1 MELRTRILPKMLNSE
16 VEAYLDQNDI
26 IFVSVGTVELHGGYP
41 LDSEA
46 VISEAFALEM
56 AEAADGLMLPG
67 LQYFYAGATAS
78 GRGTTQV
85 SVRQGIDYLSAIAHS
100 LLRQGFKRQVYMSF
114 HGPAMMTCSPM
125 VRDFYDET
133 GVPILYIDLS
143 TQMGKAAQGMMAKSA
158 NMADM
163 GPDAM
168 KKFMRM
174 FHGVTLG
181 AYDRLGRL
189 EDVPLATGYQH
200 QTPQSCAR
208 FNDILNM
215 AAQSGSVGYCFQ
227 EHSDHMS
234 TIDLP
239 DAAARAALAA
249 EGREVITETVKQM
262 DPAHIVAQL
271 RELDEYNR
279 RTNEKFPWT
288 PSAWNTRE
296 V

>member
-1 MELRTRILPKMLNSE
+1 MEMRTRILPKMLNSE
-16 VEAYLDQNDI
+16 VEEYLKQNDI

-56 AEAADGLMLPG
+56 AEAAGGLMLPG
-67 LQYFYAGATAS
+67 LQYFYAGATAA

-100 LLRQGFKRQVYMSF
+100 LLRQGFRRQVYMSF

-143 TQMGKAAQGMMAKSA
+143 TQMMKSA
-158 NMADM
+158 QDM
-163 GPDAM
+163 VQQSGVGREAMMMEFM
-168 KKFMRM
+168 KK

-181 AYDRLGRL
+181 AYDKLGRL
-189 EDVPLATGYQH
+189 QDVPLVTGYQH
-200 QTPQSCAR
+200 QKPQSCAA
-208 FNDILNM
+208 FNDLFGL
-215 AAQSGSVGYCFQ
+215 AAQSSSIGYCFA

-234 TIDLP
+234 TIDVP
-239 DAAARAALAA
+239 DEAARAALAA
-249 EGREVITETVKQM
+249 EGRAVITQTVKDM
-262 DPAHIVAQL
+262 DPAKIVQQM

-279 RTNEKFPWT
+279 RTNEANPWT
-288 PSAWNTRE
+288 PAAWNAGKQNK
-296 V
+296 

>member
-16 VEAYLDQNDI
+16 VEAYLEHNDI

-143 TQMGKAAQGMMAKSA
+143 TQVTKNVQSIMAEGTR
-158 NMADM
+158 DM
-163 GPDAM
+163 GQDAVV
-168 KKFMRM
+168 KFMRM

-181 AYDRLGRL
+181 AYDKLGRL
-189 EDVPLATGYQH
+189 EDVPLVTGYEH
-200 QTPQSCAR
+200 RRPQSCSQ
-208 FNDILNM
+208 FSDILNM
-215 AAQSGSVGYCFQ
+215 AVQSGSVGYCFQ

-234 TIDLP
+234 TIDVP
-239 DAAARAALAA
+239 DAAARSALAA
-249 EGREVITETVKQM
+249 EGRQVITQTVKRM
-262 DPAHIVAQL
+262 DPAHIVSQL
-271 RELDEYNR
+271 RGLEEYNH

-296 V
+296 G

>member
-16 VEAYLDQNDI
+16 VEAYLERNDT
-26 IFVSVGTVELHGGYP
+26 IFVPVGTVELHGGYP

-46 VISEAFALEM
+46 VIGEAFALEM

-85 SVRQGIDYLSAIAHS
+85 SVRQGIDYLAAIAHS
-100 LLRQGFKRQVYMSF
+100 LLRQGFRRQVYMSF

-143 TQMGKAAQGMMAKSA
+143 TQMGRAVQNMMSGGTQGAGQDTMA
-158 NMADM
+158 
-163 GPDAM
+163 
-168 KKFMRM
+168 KFMRM

-181 AYDRLGRL
+181 AYDKLDRL
-189 EDVPLATGYQH
+189 EDVPLVTGYQH
-200 QTPQSCAR
+200 QRPQSCAP
-208 FNDILNM
+208 FNDILNL
-215 AAQSGSVGYCFQ
+215 ASQSGSVGYCFQ
-227 EHSDHMS
+227 EHFDHMS

-239 DAAARAALAA
+239 DEATRAALAA
-249 EGREVITETVKQM
+249 EGQEVIAQTVRQI
-262 DPAHIVAQL
+262 DPAHVVARL
-271 RELDEYNR
+271 RDLEEYNR

-288 PSAWNTRE
+288 PSAWNTRG

>member
-1 MELRTRILPKMLNSE
+1 MDLRTRILPKMLNSE
-16 VEAYLDQNDI
+16 VETYLEHNDI

-133 GVPILYIDLS
+133 GVPILYIDLA
-143 TQMGKAAQGMMAKSA
+143 TQMGKAAQGMMAQSA
-158 NMADM
+158 GGGQDPMA
-163 GPDAM
+163 
-168 KKFMRM
+168 KFMRM
-174 FHGVTLG
+174 FHSVTVG
-181 AYDRLGRL
+181 AYDKLGRL
-189 EDVPLATGYQH
+189 EDLPLVTGYEH
-200 QTPQSCAR
+200 HIPQSCAP
-208 FNDILNM
+208 FNDIFAL
-215 AAQSGSVGYCFQ
+215 ASQSGSVGYCFQ
-227 EHSDHMS
+227 EHTDHMS
-234 TIDLP
+234 TLDLP
-239 DAAARAALAA
+239 DEAARAALAK
-249 EGREVITETVKQM
+249 EGREVIARTVAQM
-262 DPAHIVAQL
+262 DPTHIVAQL
-271 RELDEYNR
+271 RALDEYNR
-279 RTNEKFPWT
+279 KTNEKYPWT

>member
-16 VEAYLDQNDI
+16 VEAYLEHNDI

-56 AEAADGLMLPG
+56 AEPADGLMLPG

-133 GVPILYIDLS
+133 GVPILYIDLA
-143 TQMGKAAQGMMAKSA
+143 TQMGKAAQSMAG
-158 NMADM
+158 NLGDL
-163 GPDAM
+163 GPEAM
-168 KKFMRM
+168 LKFMRM

-181 AYDRLGRL
+181 SYDKLGRL
-189 EDVPLATGYQH
+189 EDVPLVTGYQH

-208 FNDILNM
+208 FNDILNLS
-215 AAQSGSVGYCFQ
+215 AQSGSVGYCFQ

-239 DAAARAALAA
+239 DEAARAALAA
-249 EGREVITETVKQM
+249 EGREVIAQTVKQM

-271 RELDEYNR
+271 RNLNEYNR
-279 RTNEKFPWT
+279 LTNEKFPWT
-288 PSAWNTRE
+288 PSAWNTRT

>member
-16 VEAYLDQNDI
+16 VEAYLEHNDI

-85 SVRQGIDYLSAIAHS
+85 SVRQGIDYLSALAHS

-143 TQMGKAAQGMMAKSA
+143 TQMGKAVQGLMAGA
-158 NMADM
+158 A
-163 GPDAM
+163 GQEDAM
-168 KKFMRM
+168 AKFMRM

-181 AYDRLGRL
+181 AYDKLGRL
-189 EDVPLATGYQH
+189 EDVPLVTGYEH
-200 QTPQSCAR
+200 RRAQSCAP

-215 AAQSGSVGYCFQ
+215 AVQSGSVGYCFQ

-234 TIDLP
+234 TINVP
-239 DAAARAALAA
+239 DAAARSALAA
-249 EGREVITETVKQM
+249 EGREVITQTVKRM
-262 DPAHIVAQL
+262 DPAHIVSQL
-271 RELDEYNR
+271 RGLEEYNR

-296 V
+296 G

>member
-16 VEAYLDQNDI
+16 VEAYLEQNDI
-26 IFVSVGTVELHGGYP
+26 IFVPVGTVELHGGYP

-46 VISEAFALEM
+46 VIGEAFALEM
-56 AEAADGLMLPG
+56 AEAASGLMLPG

-143 TQMGKAAQGMMAKSA
+143 TQMGRAAQSMMAGGA
-158 NMADM
+158 QGAGQEEAMA
-163 GPDAM
+163 
-168 KKFMRM
+168 KFMRM

-181 AYDRLGRL
+181 AYDKLGRL
-189 EDVPLATGYQH
+189 EDVPLAAGYEH
-200 QTPQSCAR
+200 RLPQSCAR
-208 FNDILNM
+208 FNDILNL

-227 EHSDHMS
+227 ERSDHMS

-239 DAAARAALAA
+239 DEAARAALAA
-249 EGREVITETVKQM
+249 EGREVIAQTVRQL

-271 RELDEYNR
+271 RELEEYNR

-288 PSAWNTRE
+288 PSAWNTRRA
-296 V
+296 

>member
-16 VEAYLDQNDI
+16 VEAYLEQNDI

-41 LDSEA
+41 LDREA
-46 VISEAFALEM
+46 GISEAFALEM

-143 TQMGKAAQGMMAKSA
+143 TQMGKTAQSMVAGSLAGM
-158 NMADM
+158 
-163 GPDAM
+163 GQDAM
-168 KKFMRM
+168 MKFMRM
-174 FHGVTLG
+174 FHGVTVG
-181 AYDRLGRL
+181 AYDKLGRL
-189 EDVPLATGYQH
+189 EDVPLVTGYQH
-200 QTPQSCAR
+200 QTPQSCAA
-208 FNDILNM
+208 FNDIFAL
-215 AAQSGSVGYCFQ
+215 ASQSGSVGYCFQ
-227 EHSDHMS
+227 EHSDHMP

-239 DAAARAALAA
+239 DEASRAALAA
-249 EGREVITETVKQM
+249 EGREVITQTVKQM

-288 PSAWNTRE
+288 PSAWNTRGI
-296 V
+296 

>member
-16 VEAYLDQNDI
+16 VETYLKQNDV

-46 VISEAFALEM
+46 VIGEAFALEM

-100 LLRQGFKRQVYMSF
+100 LLRQGFKRQIYMSF

-143 TQMGKAAQGMMAKSA
+143 TQMGKAAQSMMAGDTQDA
-158 NMADM
+158 GQNAMA
-163 GPDAM
+163 
-168 KKFMRM
+168 KFMRM

-181 AYDRLGRL
+181 AYDKLGRL
-189 EDVPLATGYQH
+189 EDVPLVTGYQH
-200 QTPQSCAR
+200 QMPQSCAA
-208 FNDILNM
+208 FSDILNL

-227 EHSDHMS
+227 EQSDHMS

-239 DAAARAALAA
+239 DEAARAALAA
-249 EGREVITETVKQM
+249 EGREVIARTVQQI
-262 DPAHIVAQL
+262 DPAHIVARL
-271 RELDEYNR
+271 RDLEEYNR

-288 PSAWNTRE
+288 PSAWNTRS

>member
-1 MELRTRILPKMLNSE
+1 MEMRTRILPKMLNAE
-16 VEAYLDQNDI
+16 VEEYLERNDI

-100 LLRQGFKRQVYMSF
+100 LLRQGFRRQVYMSF

-133 GVPILYIDLS
+133 GVPILYIDLC
-143 TQMGKAAQGMMAKSA
+143 TQMMKSARGMMGQTAGQ
-158 NMADM
+158 N
-163 GPDAM
+163 AM
-168 KKFMRM
+168 QDFMRKV
-174 FHGVTLG
+174 HGVTAG
-181 AYDRLGRL
+181 AYDKLGRL
-189 EDVPLATGYQH
+189 EDMPLVTGYEH
-200 QTPQSCAR
+200 QKPQSCAA
-208 FNDILNM
+208 FNDLLGL
-215 AAQSGSVGYCFQ
+215 ASQSGAVGYCFA

-234 TIDLP
+234 TIDMP
-239 DAAARAALAA
+239 DEAARAALAA
-249 EGREVITETVKQM
+249 EGRAVITQTVKDM
-262 DPAHIVAQL
+262 DPAKLVAQL
-271 RELDEYNR
+271 RELEEYNR

-288 PSAWNTRE
+288 PAAWNTKNGK
-296 V
+296 

>member
-16 VEAYLDQNDI
+16 VEAYLEHNDI

-114 HGPAMMTCSPM
+114 HGPAMM
-125 VRDFYDET
+125 
-133 GVPILYIDLS
+133 
-143 TQMGKAAQGMMAKSA
+143 
-158 NMADM
+158 
-163 GPDAM
+163 
-168 KKFMRM
+168 KFMRM

-181 AYDRLGRL
+181 SYDKLGRL
-189 EDVPLATGYQH
+189 EDVPLVTGYQH

-208 FNDILNM
+208 FNDILNLS
-215 AAQSGSVGYCFQ
+215 AQSGSVGYCFQ

-239 DAAARAALAA
+239 DEAARAALAA
-249 EGREVITETVKQM
+249 EGREVIAQTVKQM

-271 RELDEYNR
+271 RNLNEYNR
-279 RTNEKFPWT
+279 LTNEKFPWT
-288 PSAWNTRE
+288 PSARNTRT

>member
-16 VEAYLDQNDI
+16 VEAYLEHNDI

-143 TQMGKAAQGMMAKSA
+143 TQMGKAAQEIMAGA
-158 NMADM
+158 A
-163 GPDAM
+163 GQDAM
-168 KKFMRM
+168 AKFMRM

-181 AYDRLGRL
+181 AYDKLGRL
-189 EDVPLATGYQH
+189 EDVPLVTGYEH
-200 QTPQSCAR
+200 RRPQSCAP

-227 EHSDHMS
+227 ELSDHMS
-234 TIDLP
+234 TIDVP
-239 DAAARAALAA
+239 DAAARSALAA
-249 EGREVITETVKQM
+249 EGREVITQTVKRM

-271 RELDEYNR
+271 RGLEEYNR

-296 V
+296 G

>member
-1 MELRTRILPKMLNSE
+1 MELRTRVLPKMLNSE
-16 VEAYLDQNDI
+16 VEAYLEHNDI

-143 TQMGKAAQGMMAKSA
+143 TQMNKNIQSIMAEGVR
-158 NMADM
+158 DM
-163 GPDAM
+163 GQDAVVA
-168 KKFMRM
+168 FMRM

-181 AYDRLGRL
+181 AYDKLGRL
-189 EDVPLATGYQH
+189 EDVPLVTGYEH
-200 QTPQSCAR
+200 RRPQSCAR
-208 FNDILNM
+208 FSDILNM
-215 AAQSGSVGYCFQ
+215 AVQSGSVGYCFQ
-227 EHSDHMS
+227 EHSDHMP
-234 TIDLP
+234 TIDVP
-239 DAAARAALAA
+239 DEAARAALAA
-249 EGREVITETVKQM
+249 EGREVISRTVKQM

-271 RELDEYNR
+271 RDLDEYNR
-279 RTNEKFPWT
+279 LTNEKFPWT
-288 PSAWNTRE
+288 PSAWNTRS